1 MFPKHSRTLIVIA
14 VRNHITHKLCVDSA
28 HPSRVSAVKQTSP
41 SRFVKQYCLASS
53 LLKVPFS
60 AGLDL
65 ERMGLKNII
74 QIGEHQA
81 KPSKPLGTRR

>member
-28 HPSRVSAVKQTSP
+28 HPSKVSTVKQTSP
-41 SRFVKQYCLASS
+41 SRFVKQYYLALN

-60 AGLDL
+60 SGLDL
-65 ERMGLKNII
+65 DKIGLKNII

-81 KPSKPLGTRR
+81 KPSKPLGTGR

>member
-1 MFPKHSRTLIVIA
+1 MFVKHSRSLIVIA

-28 HPSRVSAVKQTSP
+28 HPSKVSAVKQTSP
-41 SRFVKQYCLASS
+41 RRFVKQYCLALS
-53 LLKVPFS
+53 LLKVPFA

-65 ERMGLKNII
+65 EKIRLKNIF

-81 KPSKPLGTRR
+81 KPSKPLGTGR